1 MKIRMCRAWLS
12 LRPLLAEFC
21 PTARDASGPE
31 GDSGSEYRNAIIDS
45 SQGGSC
51 PEPSQFLA
59 IVCLL
64 KLAGFCGFFHLPTH
78 RS

>member
-1 MKIRMCRAWLS
+1 MNDS
-12 LRPLLAEFC
+12 LGVVL
-21 PTARDASGPE
+21 PTVDFGPE
-31 GDSGSEYRNAIIDS
+31 GDRGSEYRNAIIDS